1 MLWVTWLWMLPFT
14 SSSLE
19 NYFYYRTFNCLQRKK
34 ALFLHRIVFLQ
45 DYGNTWQGVTRN
57 TLNREKYCK
66 FDLPTHSKEH
76 NKIIS
81 KLTVLTLFGN
91 LELRT
96 SSATLA
102 EGRRHFVSTRGQE
115 VRPCPNTTPVHC
127 VTTAHIWHWLGWIN
141 GVAPSSGKHIHEI
154 AEDLGALSE
163 EIQCASQRGFIL
175 EKNNPW
181 FELC

>member
-19 NYFYYRTFNCLQRKK
+19 NYFYYRTFNCSQRKK

-91 LELRT
+91 LELHT

-102 EGRRHFVSTRGQE
+102 EGTLLALEAKRSGPAQTQPLYTVSPQPIYGTDWAESTRLLLSLANTFMRLQRTSVHLVRKSSVHLKE
-115 VRPCPNTTPVHC
+115 V
-127 VTTAHIWHWLGWIN
+127 
-141 GVAPSSGKHIHEI
+141 S
-154 AEDLGALSE
+154 
-163 EIQCASQRGFIL
+163 F
-175 EKNNPW
+175 
-181 FELC
+181 